1 MMSYYLAARGIFYD
15 RVSLPIKIVGT
26 VFFIAA
32 GSFLYYR
39 LYADLDHDR
48 RQYAA
53 MAKIGV
59 TRKEIEAMVTWQIG
73 LLFFVPIMLAMIHSL
88 FAFIALQR
96 YLNFSIAM
104 EAGFI
109 LISFFVVQVL
119 YFLFIRGRYL
129 RNLRKALA

>member
-1 MMSYYLAARGIFYD
+1 
-15 RVSLPIKIVGT
+15 
-26 VFFIAA
+26 
-32 GSFLYYR
+32 
-39 LYADLDHDR
+39 
-48 RQYAA
+48 
-53 MAKIGV
+53 
-59 TRKEIEAMVTWQIG
+59 MVTWQIG

-88 FAFIALQR
+88 FAFIALQS

>member
-1 MMSYYLAARGIFYD
+1 
-15 RVSLPIKIVGT
+15 
-26 VFFIAA
+26 
-32 GSFLYYR
+32 
-39 LYADLDHDR
+39 
-48 RQYAA
+48 

-88 FAFIALQR
+88 FAFIALQS